1 MNTKKYH
8 IGTVAGLVITGDTSA
23 IIGSLFLYVV
33 LVAVGTV
40 LLDLSIGTAFLLAII
55 ATLFHLLVSYLH
67 HLGHSLAARRTGY
80 PMRGLHYH
88 TLLARS
94 IYPKDEPELAPR
106 IHIQRALGGP
116 LMSVG
121 VAVISLGLVL
131 LAKDS
136 FMYYPLV
143 FFAFD
148 SFFIYTLG
156 ALTPLGFTDGS
167 TILYWRRKDNK

>member
-23 IIGSLFLYVV
+23 IVGTLFLYAI
-33 LVAVGTV
+33 LAAVGAG
-40 LLDLSIGTAFLLAII
+40 LFDLRIDTALLLAII
-55 ATLFHLLVSYLH
+55 STSFHLLASYLH

-80 PMRGLHYH
+80 PMRGMHYH

-116 LMSVG
+116 LMSVRM
-121 VAVISLGLVL
+121 AVIGLVL
-131 LAKDS
+131 VFLAKAS
-136 FMYYPLV
+136 FMYYPLT
-143 FFAFD
+143 FFVFD

-167 TILYWRRKDNK
+167 TILYWRSKVNK